1 MTPHVTSSEG
11 WIRSPY
17 SVIDLSAPGVS
28 LIKKVPAAP
37 IRARVSGTPPS
48 PARED
53 SSARSIGALDT
64 GATKTVAPL
73 WASYK
78 AGVAVGEHSKIRMP
92 SASGWTR
99 AYRAEID

>member
-17 SVIDLSAPGVS
+17 SAIDLSAPGVS
-28 LIKKVPAAP
+28 LIEKVPAAI
-37 IRARVSGTPPS
+37 IRARVSGTPP
-48 PARED
+48 PCPRRQLGKVD
-53 SSARSIGALDT
+53 RVLDT

-78 AGVAVGEHSKIRMP
+78 AGVAVGEHSKIRML

-99 AYRAEID
+99 AYRTKID